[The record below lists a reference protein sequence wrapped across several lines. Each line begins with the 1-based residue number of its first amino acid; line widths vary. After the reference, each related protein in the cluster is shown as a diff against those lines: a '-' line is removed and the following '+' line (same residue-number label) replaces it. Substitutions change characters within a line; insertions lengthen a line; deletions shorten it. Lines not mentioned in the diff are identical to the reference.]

1 MVGVNVMCCAILAF
15 GLVFSATGG
24 VGLEGRGGEGMYR
37 RLVSFDI

>member
-24 VGLEGRGGEGMYR
+24 VGLRNCVIWRGGNVQKASK
-37 RLVSFDI
+37 L